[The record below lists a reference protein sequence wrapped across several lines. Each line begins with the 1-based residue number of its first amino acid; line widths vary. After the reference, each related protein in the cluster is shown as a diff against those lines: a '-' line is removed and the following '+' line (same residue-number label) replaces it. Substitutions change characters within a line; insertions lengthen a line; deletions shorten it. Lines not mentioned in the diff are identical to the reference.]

1 MKKLL
6 SILAFVATAAVL
18 PAQSSF
24 KDDFEAFKRQAKQDY
39 DDFRKR
45 ANAEYT
51 EFLRKAWE
59 EFAAFGGDTLPR
71 EKELPPVVYVPPT
84 PEVKPDTT
92 PVVQPDTTPVVQPKD
107 TIVERLPQEEID
119 PIHGGKG
126 GLTTVKVPV
135 VIPPITLPDT
145 EPKRLPYEDIL
156 TIPNPTPQPQPISP
170 IKEIPAPP
178 QVEIPTMTVQLYG
191 TGLKLRKPSGKLMRL
206 KSVKE
211 NAIADAWAELSGDE
225 YNNMLFDLLQIR
237 KGMQLCDWA
246 YLELLEKAAEA
257 VYGKATNEAILLKAY
272 LYSQSGY
279 KMRLASNDSGRLFML
294 VASKYIIFGQNYF
307 VLDGERYYQ
316 IGTKENSLNISSA
329 QMKNEKALS
338 LRINKEQLLKDNL
351 AEERTLTSRFGITA
365 TCQVNQNIVDFY
377 NKYPSAAFGD
387 DFGTRW
393 ALLANT
399 PLDANIKKSLYPQ
412 LQEQIKDLEVEDKV
426 NVLLN
431 FVQTAF
437 VYEYDDV
444 VWGEDRAFF
453 AAETLYYPYCD
464 CEDRSILFTRLVRDL
479 VGLDAVL
486 IYYPGHLASAVSI
499 PNFMK
504 GDYLQVDGKRYTI
517 CDPTYINAPVGKT
530 MPGMDNATAKVIV
543 L

>member
-1 MKKLL
+1 MKKIFIILPLL
-6 SILAFVATAAVL
+6 ALSVTLS
-18 PAQSSF
+18 AQTSF
-24 KDDFEAFKRQAKQDY
+24 KDDFEAFKKRAQQDY

-45 ANAEYT
+45 ANAEYS

-59 EFAAFGGDTLPR
+59 EFVAFGGDTLPK
-71 EKELPPVVYVPPT
+71 EKELPPVVYTPPT
-84 PEVKPDTT
+84 PVVKPDTT
-92 PVVQPDTTPVVQPKD
+92 PVVTPKD
-107 TIVERLPQEEID
+107 TIEERLPQEEID
-119 PIHGGKG
+119 PIHGNKN

-135 VIPPITLPDT
+135 VIPPITMPDK
-145 EPKRLPYEDIL
+145 EPKRLPFEEIV
-156 TIPNPTPQPQPISP
+156 TIPQPQPQPQPISP

-178 QVEIPTMTVQLYG
+178 QVEIPTLSVQLYG
-191 TGLKLRKPSGKLMRL
+191 TGLKFRKPTGNLVRL

-211 NAIADAWAELSGDE
+211 NTIADAWAEMSGDN
-225 YNNMLFDLLQIR
+225 YNNLLFDLLQIR

-246 YLELLEKAAEA
+246 YLELLEKAADA
-257 VYGKATNEAILLKAY
+257 VYGKQTNEAVLLKAF

-279 KMRLASNDSGRLFML
+279 KMRLASTDNGQLHML
-294 VASKYIIFGQNYF
+294 VASKYIIFGENYF
-307 VLDGERYYQ
+307 LLDGERYYSL
-316 IGTKENSLNISSA
+316 GLKEKNLHISSA
-329 QMKNEKALS
+329 QMQKEKALS
-338 LRINKEQLLKDNL
+338 FRINQEQRLKDNPS
-351 AEERTLTSRFGITA
+351 EIRTLTSKFGITA
-365 TCQVNQNIVDFY
+365 SCNVNQNMIDFY
-377 NKYPSAAFGD
+377 NRYPSTAFGD

-399 PLDANIKKSLYPQ
+399 PLDATIKNSLYPQ
-412 LQEQIKDLEVEDKV
+412 LKEQLKDLEMEDKV

-453 AAETLYYPYCD
+453 AAETLFYPYCD

-479 VGLDAVL
+479 LGLDAVL
-486 IYYPGHLASAVSI
+486 IYYPGHLASAVAI
-499 PNFMK
+499 PNFIK
-504 GDYLQVDGKRYTI
+504 GDYLQVDGKRFTI
-517 CDPTYINAPVGKT
+517 CDPTYINAPIGKT